1 MPKEHASSGSR
12 GTPTRGRP
20 KFKRHELSLAGGG
33 SLVLSAGGS
42 IDQLAADGTT
52 IRSWAPDDEGWP
64 DQALRF
70 GVHPQGVTV
79 TPDGRR
85 RSEMRQPRP

>member
-1 MPKEHASSGSR
+1 MPKERASSGSR
-12 GTPTRGRP
+12 GTPARGRP
-20 KFKRHELSLAGGG
+20 KFKRHELSLADGG

-52 IRSWAPDDEGWP
+52 IHTWVPDDEGWQ

-79 TPDGRR
+79 TPDGRD
-85 RSEMRQPRP
+85 RSDMRPPRP